1 MKEVKI
7 KLFYTE
13 DGVNEITTFKWFMGK
28 LDVISIEG
36 HDIEYGNYS
45 SLNPNDNI
53 HENEDD
59 IKMVKSYI
67 EICGSDLV
75 ALAMESDSTICF
87 KKEIWLDSEP
97 AIVESWLEKD
107 ECSMLRKSTRIEYF
121 NNVLNTLSI

>member
-13 DGVNEITTFKWFMGK
+13 DGINETTTFNWFMGK

-36 HDIEYGNYS
+36 HDVEYGDYS

-53 HENEDD
+53 YVNDDD
-59 IKMVKSYI
+59 IKMVKAYV
-67 EICGSDLV
+67 EICGQDLV
-75 ALAMESDSTICF
+75 KLARESDSVICF
-87 KKEIWLDSEP
+87 KKEIWLDSAP

-121 NNVLNTLSI
+121 NNVLNTIAT